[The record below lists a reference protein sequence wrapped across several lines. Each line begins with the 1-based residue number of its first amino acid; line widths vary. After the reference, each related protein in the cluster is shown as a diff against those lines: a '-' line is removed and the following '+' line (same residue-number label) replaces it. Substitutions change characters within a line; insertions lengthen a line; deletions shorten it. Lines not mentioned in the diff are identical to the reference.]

1 MAGSR
6 VHPEV
11 AHLAFSTMV
20 VASVECGVPGLSPGL
35 VTDLG
40 DRVADGRARI
50 LSASIFET
58 IRDGWSHRVP
68 AFSGWSI
75 RLLMRSRRLL
85 IATVVSALQKS
96 GHYWP

>member
-11 AHLAFSTMV
+11 AHLAFSTVV

-35 VTDLG
+35 VTDRG

-58 IRDGWSHRVP
+58 IRDGWS
-68 AFSGWSI
+68 I
-75 RLLMRSRRLL
+75 RPGAGMSDCAGHHIILLG
-85 IATVVSALQKS
+85 A
-96 GHYWP
+96 G